1 MAFSTATPF
10 GFLSSDSGDGLPRNP
25 GPASYLR
32 LPDTLIRRTVGI
44 LAIAIAASFLRSCL
58 S

>member
-1 MAFSTATPF
+1 MATPP

-32 LPDTLIRRTVGI
+32 LLDTLIRRTVGI